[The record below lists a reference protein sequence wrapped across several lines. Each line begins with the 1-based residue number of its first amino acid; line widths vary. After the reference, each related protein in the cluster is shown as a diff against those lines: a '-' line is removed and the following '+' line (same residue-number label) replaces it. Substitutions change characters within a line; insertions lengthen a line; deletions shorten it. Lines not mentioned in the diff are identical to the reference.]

1 MRELP
6 NWKTKIDEIRN
17 GVFKVTLINAYGNI
31 SEVIDSANEETIQRA
46 IYGAFDIEKQVSK
59 NWNFFLYE
67 FYLSR
72 ISEEKISRKEYNDSS
87 FGSWLIENAEKRMI
101 YNGKDSQLIFEVK
114 SSRKLFE
121 RIFND
126 KEWIEQENIEFKNIN
141 FFNAFELAKKLAE

>member
-1 MRELP
+1 
-6 NWKTKIDEIRN
+6 
-17 GVFKVTLINAYGNI
+17 
-31 SEVIDSANEETIQRA
+31 
-46 IYGAFDIEKQVSK
+46 
-59 NWNFFLYE
+59 
-67 FYLSR
+67 
-72 ISEEKISRKEYNDSS
+72 
-87 FGSWLIENAEKRMI
+87 MI